1 MSENSAGLREQRG
14 EGIKSEQVNHPTGE
28 TMTIGNPTDTLTYVR
43 ALGLIVGGYSA
54 YQRDKRR
61 ETDVAVKEEILRC
74 ADRVRTHV
82 ENVHDDAY
90 REGNV
95 KLAKA
100 CQSTIEE
107 IDALRNDVNLG
118 ETGAEHPFFSKQISA
133 SKKVLNQLIK
143 HDHETI
149 TLLVKAVNRS
159 NDLEK
164 VAAEEGNVMKAV
176 RETRQLVSSVR
187 GHFSERRSVLR
198 KIQ

>member
-1 MSENSAGLREQRG
+1 MSDDRPGAVEQHR
-14 EGIKSEQVNHPTGE
+14 EGIKSEQVKHPMGE
-28 TMTIGNPTDTLTYVR
+28 TITIGNPTDTLTYVR

-61 ETDVAVKEEILRC
+61 ETDVAIKEEILRC

-90 REGNV
+90 RDGNV

-118 ETGAEHPFFSKQISA
+118 ETGGEHPFFSKQTSA

-143 HDHETI
+143 HDH
-149 TLLVKAVNRS
+149 
-159 NDLEK
+159 
-164 VAAEEGNVMKAV
+164 
-176 RETRQLVSSVR
+176 
-187 GHFSERRSVLR
+187 
-198 KIQ
+198 

>member
-1 MSENSAGLREQRG
+1 MGGR
-14 EGIKSEQVNHPTGE
+14 
-28 TMTIGNPTDTLTYVR
+28 MTIGNPADTLTYVL

-90 REGNV
+90 RDGDV

-118 ETGAEHPFFSKQISA
+118 ETGGEHPFFSKQITT
-133 SKKVLNQLIK
+133 SKKVLAKLIK

-164 VAAEEGNVMKAV
+164 AAAEGGDAMKAV
-176 RETRQLVSSVR
+176 RETRQMVSSVR
-187 GHFSERRSVLR
+187 GHFSERRAVL
-198 KIQ
+198 KGIQ

>member
-1 MSENSAGLREQRG
+1 MHSQKHNGEAINNEQ
-14 EGIKSEQVNHPTGE
+14 NYHPTGG
-28 TMTIGNPTDTLTYVR
+28 TVAIGNPADTLTYVR
-43 ALGLIVGGYSA
+43 AIGLIVGGYSA

-90 REGNV
+90 RDGDV
-95 KLAKA
+95 KLAKT

-118 ETGAEHPFFSKQISA
+118 ETGGEHPFFSKQTSA
-133 SKKVLNQLIK
+133 SKKILGKLIK
-143 HDHETI
+143 HDHD
-149 TLLVKAVNRS
+149 TLTMLVKAVNRS

-164 VAAEEGNVMKAV
+164 AAAEGGDVIKAL

-187 GHFSERRSVLR
+187 GHFSERRSVL
-198 KIQ
+198 KNIQ

>member
-1 MSENSAGLREQRG
+1 MRPSGIPEHIG
-14 EGIKSEQVNHPTGE
+14 EGIKNEQGNHPMGGR
-28 TMTIGNPTDTLTYVR
+28 MTIGNPADTLSYVR

-90 REGNV
+90 RDGNV

-118 ETGAEHPFFSKQISA
+118 ETGGEHPFFSKQITT
-133 SKKVLNQLIK
+133 SKKVLAKLIK

-164 VAAEEGNVMKAV
+164 AAAEGGDAMKAV
-176 RETRQLVSSVR
+176 RETRQMVSSVR
-187 GHFSERRSVLR
+187 GHFSERRAVL
-198 KIQ
+198 KGIQ

>member
-1 MSENSAGLREQRG
+1 MSENSPGLREQRG

-90 REGNV
+90 RDGNV
-95 KLAKA
+95 KSAMA
-100 CQSTIEE
+100 T
-107 IDALRNDVNLG
+107 
-118 ETGAEHPFFSKQISA
+118 ETS
-133 SKKVLNQLIK
+133 
-143 HDHETI
+143 
-149 TLLVKAVNRS
+149 
-159 NDLEK
+159 
-164 VAAEEGNVMKAV
+164 
-176 RETRQLVSSVR
+176 
-187 GHFSERRSVLR
+187 
-198 KIQ
+198 